1 MHKKKR
7 WERPVLKILI
17 RENTTEAVLLGCK
30 VAVPPGGPDSG
41 SSCEVCSLCETV
53 GAS

>member
-7 WERPVLKILI
+7 WERPVLKILV

-30 VAVPPGGPDSG
+30 VAGPPGGPDSG
-41 SSCEVCSLCETV
+41 SGCDLCVNCDTV